1 MDYFAKAKKINR
13 FWQGSEYAF
22 PLVILFMCNSFNP
35 FLKFS
40 REVIFQDIC
49 RLLMK
54 EFKLTVTYSLI
65 IMIFG
70 QSLKKEHQL
79 SESSSTTDTYLGRI
93 KISTIKP
100 FCKNS

>member
-1 MDYFAKAKKINR
+1 
-13 FWQGSEYAF
+13 
-22 PLVILFMCNSFNP
+22 
-35 FLKFS
+35 
-40 REVIFQDIC
+40 
-49 RLLMK
+49 MK
-54 EFKLTVTYSLI
+54 EFKLTVTYSLT